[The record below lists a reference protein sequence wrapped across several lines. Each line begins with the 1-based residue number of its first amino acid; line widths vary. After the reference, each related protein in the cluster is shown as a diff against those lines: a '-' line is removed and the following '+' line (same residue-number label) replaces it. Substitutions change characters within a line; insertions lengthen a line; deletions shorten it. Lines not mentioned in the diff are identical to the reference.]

1 MVKSFNIYS
10 TDSAFLYAGGNMP
23 KKKSTEAANSISE
36 EIKKISDEVI
46 EGNFWL
52 ISSFADTV
60 SRYCEITMKTDDIS
74 PLHSIAM
81 WHLVCAGG
89 NSTPTRIAETMFRS
103 KHSVTKI
110 VDNLEKEGLIV
121 RDFSSRDRRVTHI
134 RITGAGLKY
143 LKNNQETAARYAE
156 QVMNCL
162 DAGQQKTLIDLIQ
175 ILKNRMTDI
184 LEKT

>member
-1 MVKSFNIYS
+1 
-10 TDSAFLYAGGNMP
+10 MP
-23 KKKSTEAANSISE
+23 KKKSTEAANP
-36 EIKKISDEVI
+36 ISDELKKIGDQVR

-52 ISSFADTV
+52 CATFADTV
-60 SRYCEITMKTDDIS
+60 NRYCEITMKTDDIS

-89 NSTPTRIAETMFRS
+89 ISTPTKLAETMFRS

-110 VDNLEKEGLIV
+110 VDNLEKEGLIM
-121 RDFSSRDRRVTHI
+121 RDFSSRDRRVTQV
-134 RITGAGLKY
+134 RLTPAGLQY
-143 LKNNQETAARYAE
+143 LKNNQENATQYAE

-162 DAGQQKTLIDLIQ
+162 DTGQQKTLTELMQ

-184 LEKT
+184 LEKL